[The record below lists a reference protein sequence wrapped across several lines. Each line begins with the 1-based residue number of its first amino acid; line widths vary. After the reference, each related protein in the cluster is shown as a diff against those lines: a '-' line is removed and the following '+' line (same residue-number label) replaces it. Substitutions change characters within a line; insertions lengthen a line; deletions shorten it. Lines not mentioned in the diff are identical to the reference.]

1 MNCPLQP
8 SLPTVIGDFD
18 ALYLGSETYCLT
30 LRGTK
35 YRTGPPSILYLT
47 LPIPHRLLKAELK
60 HTDNADP
67 PEDSVDSWTYF
78 IRRLGIGN
86 LYNVLR
92 SGSGIVASDILETFD
107 DSFVSGST
115 IYQLSCL
122 QTTGTDRIWPTL
134 YIESL

>member
-1 MNCPLQP
+1 MNRP
-8 SLPTVIGDFD
+8 SQCLLPSVIGDFD
-18 ALYLGSETYCLT
+18 ALYLGSEVYQLT
-30 LRGTK
+30 IRGIK
-35 YRTGPPSILYLT
+35 YRTGAPSILYLG

-67 PEDSVDSWTYF
+67 PADSEDSWTYF

-115 IYQLSCL
+115 IYQLACI
-122 QTTGTDRIWPTL
+122 QTTVTDRIWPTF
-134 YIESL
+134 YIERL